1 MAEAL
6 AGFNWDDGNR
16 EKCLQHGVTIEEIES
31 VFRGGTLRR
40 FPDPAHSTSE
50 TRYIGIG
57 LSASRR
63 HVLVA
68 YTYREIEKQRF
79 IRPISARFM
88 HAKEIK
94 HYEAQSQQSS
104 ETASPQD

>member
-1 MAEAL
+1 MIEAVE
-6 AGFNWDDGNR
+6 GFNWDDGNR
-16 EKCLQHGVTIEEIES
+16 EKCLKHGVTVEEIES
-31 VFRGGTLRR
+31 AFRGGTLRV
-40 FPDPAHSTSE
+40 FPDPTHSTSE
-50 TRYIGIG
+50 SRYLGIG
-57 LSASRR
+57 LTTSGR

-68 YTYREIEKQRF
+68 FTFRELEKKRF

-94 HYEAQSQQSS
+94 HYEAQSQDSG